1 MNLFGKILVAL
12 NLVMSIVF
20 MGFAV
25 AVYSTHQNWREVVL
39 RDPAAA
45 TPSQPK
51 GLNFQLIDALRKNE
65 ELNDRIK
72 ALTSEI
78 AQERKLRD
86 NRLALLETE
95 KVKLKEDVDLKT
107 TEIVTITA
115 DKTKTTAAIEA
126 LTAEVA
132 KKTADNDTLA
142 KAVDDAK
149 FQSEEHYKTILRL
162 TDELAKIGAEIAKV
176 KNAQKDIITENA
188 KLKTILTAYQID
200 VNAPIANTP
209 PKVDGYVKATTTDGL
224 VEISL
229 GSDDGLTRGHTLE
242 VYRPGPTAGA
252 TKYLGRIEILQT
264 KADVS
269 VGKVIPQFR
278 RGNIEKDDRVA
289 TRFN

>member
-12 NLVMSIVF
+12 NLVMSLVF
-20 MGFAV
+20 MGFAIS
-25 AVYSTHQNWREVVL
+25 VYSTHKNWRDEVI
-39 RDPAAA
+39 DPA
-45 TPSQPK
+45 K
-51 GLNFQLIDALRKNE
+51 GLKKQLNDQYIKND
-65 ELNDRIK
+65 ELNASVQ
-72 ALTSEI
+72 ALKNDA
-78 AQERKLRD
+78 AQEVKLRD
-86 NRLALLETE
+86 NRLRLLETE
-95 KVKLKEDVDLKT
+95 RETLDADVKKATAAVEA
-107 TEIVTITA
+107 VTK
-115 DKTKTTAAIEA
+115 DKTATTSAIEA
-126 LTAEVA
+126 LTGEVA
-132 KKTADNDTLA
+132 KKTQDNDTLSTMIADEKARSDEYYKRIIELTNQLAQLGADVA
-142 KAVDDAK
+142 K
-149 FQSEEHYKTILRL
+149 LR
-162 TDELAKIGAEIAKV
+162 
-176 KNAQKDIITENA
+176 NAQNAIISENA
-188 KLKTILTAYQID
+188 KFRTILTAHQID

-242 VYRPGPTAGA
+242 VFRPGPTAGA

>member
-12 NLVMSIVF
+12 NLVMSLVF

-25 AVYSTHQNWREVVL
+25 AVYSTHQNWREVVQ
-39 RDPAAA
+39 RDPAVA

-51 GLNFQLIDALRKNE
+51 GLIFQVEEALTKNLA
-65 ELNDRIK
+65 LNERIK

-95 KVKLKEDVDLKT
+95 KEKLKTEVAGKT
-107 TEIVTITA
+107 AEIVTITE

-132 KKTADNDTLA
+132 KKTADNDVLA

-149 FQSEEHYKTILRL
+149 FQAENFYKDVLVR
-162 TDELAKIGAEIAKV
+162 TDELAKLGAEIAKV
-176 KNAQKDIITENA
+176 KNQTKDVVGENTR
-188 KLKTILTAYQID
+188 LKTVLTAYHID
-200 VNAPIANTP
+200 PNAPIANTP
-209 PKVDGYVKATTTDGL
+209 PKVDGYVKAATTDGL

-229 GSDDGLTRGHTLE
+229 GSDDGLSRGHTLE